1 MNRSNHGGD
10 DFADLDFG
18 DEAGYDSG
26 MDGLDFG
33 DETGYDS
40 GTSADLD
47 FGDEPGE
54 DTSDQWAT
62 DAVPADDLVEPAAR
76 VIETSAMDALP
87 EDAGDTEDTAV
98 EEDEFSWERTTVTNP
113 LETVS
118 VTALMDGK
126 THTVELSPG
135 AASMTES
142 ELAAEVLVIAD
153 LASQRATS
161 VLHTLLADSMQ
172 AQGLEG
178 GGTMADVL
186 GSRFLGLTP
195 PKQAAEAQ
203 AEVFA
208 ARYRN
213 YPAQ

>member
-1 MNRSNHGGD
+1 VNRSNHGGD

-26 MDGLDFG
+26 MDDLDFG

-40 GTSADLD
+40 GTTADLD
-47 FGDEPGE
+47 FGDEP
-54 DTSDQWAT
+54 
-62 DAVPADDLVEPAAR
+62 AAR
-76 VIETSAMDALP
+76 VTETSAMDALP
-87 EDAGDTEDTAV
+87 EDAVDTEGTAA

-126 THTVELSPG
+126 TDTVELSPG

-195 PKQAAEAQ
+195 PEQAAEAQ

-208 ARYRN
+208 ARYPN
-213 YPAQ
+213 HPAQ